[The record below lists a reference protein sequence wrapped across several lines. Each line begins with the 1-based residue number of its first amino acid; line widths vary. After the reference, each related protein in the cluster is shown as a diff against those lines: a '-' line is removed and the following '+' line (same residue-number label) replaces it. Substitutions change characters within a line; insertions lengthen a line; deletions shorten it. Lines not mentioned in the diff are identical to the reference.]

1 MKNIFYILILFT
13 GIAGISQTDLDKVLN
28 RYNHGDIPYISVNET
43 RMLQINEDVILL
55 DAREREEFEVSHL
68 PSAHYIG
75 FKEFSDDQISAL
87 IPDKKLPIIVYCSIG
102 IRSEKI
108 GEKLKKMGYK
118 NVRNLYG
125 GIFEWSNSDLPLV
138 DMQGDTTK
146 RVHIYSNEWASY
158 LKKGIKVN

>member
-1 MKNIFYILILFT
+1 MKTLFSILLLFT
-13 GIAGISQTDLDKVLN
+13 GIASISQTDLDKVLN
-28 RYNHGDIPYISVNET
+28 RYNRGAIPYISVNEA
-43 RMLQINEDVILL
+43 RMLQHNEKIILL

-68 PSAHYIG
+68 PSARYIG
-75 FKEFSDDQISAL
+75 YKEFSENAMSAL

-108 GEKLKKMGYK
+108 AAKLKKMGCE

-125 GIFEWSNSDLPLV
+125 GIFEWSNNDLPLI

-146 RVHIYSNEWASY
+146 LVHI
-158 LKKGIKVN
+158 